1 MPRNT
6 GAGFVLAVLSG
17 VFGFAMIWHIWW
29 MAAAGLVA
37 LLAAAIAHTFNYD
50 RDFDITAA
58 DVERTEGERTRRLA
72 RVPS

>member
-1 MPRNT
+1 
-6 GAGFVLAVLSG
+6 
-17 VFGFAMIWHIWW
+17 